1 NGKRMRGDDLS
12 FQVSCR
18 EERRKLICPAQ
29 RFARRFCPMIL
40 KCCLQFTHEGAS
52 DARLDIP
59 PMFFVLAVTGPV
71 FGETDGTGK
80 SQPTVNHQH
89 AAMSP
94 SIGTIDP
101 PGLRRMIISKLT
113 AGLFHL
119 SHVGVV
125 ETPT

>member
-1 NGKRMRGDDLS
+1 MRGNDLPLQAS
-12 FQVSCR
+12 YR
-18 EERRKLICPAQ
+18 NERRKLIRPAQ
-29 RFARRFCPMIL
+29 GFTRRFCPMLL
-40 KCCLQFTHEGAS
+40 KRCLQFSHDRSA
-52 DARLDIP
+52 DARLYVP
-59 PMFFVLAVTGPV
+59 PMLFILRVTGPM